1 MGLYRLGAVTIV
13 ATILFINDAARVLEA
28 VPAVLEGKGYRVLVA
43 PNGATGIEISR
54 KYHIDAVVLRFASTG
69 KDANQVADVLAK
81 EQPKLPVAIRSDFPD
96 DIPESLKWFAD
107 ALLQTSATPEALVSA
122 IENLIVNRKMVEKVA
137 HRETLVSSQ
146 AA

>member
-1 MGLYRLGAVTIV
+1 V
-13 ATILFINDAARVLEA
+13 ATVLFIDDEARVFEAAR
-28 VPAVLEGKGYRVLVA
+28 AVLEGKGHRVLVA

-54 KYHIDAVVLRFASTG
+54 KYHIDAVVIRFASTG

-96 DIPESLKWFAD
+96 DIPESLKWYAD
-107 ALLQTSATPEALVSA
+107 CLLQARAGPEALLSA
-122 IENLIVNRKMVEKVA
+122 IENLIVDREMVTKTA
-137 HRETLVSSQ
+137 HGETLVSSE

>member
-1 MGLYRLGAVTIV
+1 V
-13 ATILFINDAARVLEA
+13 ATILFIDDEPRVLEPVQA
-28 VPAVLEGKGYRVLVA
+28 ALKGKGYRVLIA

-54 KYHIDAVVLRFASTG
+54 KYHIDAVVLRLASTG

-107 ALLQTSATPEALVSA
+107 CLLQARAGPEALLSA
-122 IENLIVNRKMVEKVA
+122 IENLIVDRKMVKKVA
-137 HRETLVSSQ
+137 HQEILVSNE

>member
-1 MGLYRLGAVTIV
+1 M
-13 ATILFINDAARVLEA
+13 ATILFIDDDPTVLDAVQTF
-28 VPAVLEGKGYRVLVA
+28 LEGKGYAVLVA

-54 KYHIDAVVLRFASTG
+54 KYHIDAVVLSVTPTG

-107 ALLQTSATPEALVSA
+107 CLLHTLAGPEALLSA
-122 IENLIVNRKMVEKVA
+122 IENLIADRETVRKVA
-137 HRETLVSSQ
+137 HRETLVCSE

>member
-1 MGLYRLGAVTIV
+1 LFGLGAVTIV
-13 ATILFINDAARVLEA
+13 ATILFIDDEPRVLEA
-28 VPAVLEGKGYRVLVA
+28 VLAALEGKGYRVLVA

-69 KDANQVADVLAK
+69 KDANQVANVLAK

-107 ALLQTSATPEALVSA
+107 CLLQARAAPEALLSA
-122 IENLIVNRKMVEKVA
+122 IENLVVDRKMVKKVA
-137 HRETLVSSQ
+137 HRETLVSSE

>member
-1 MGLYRLGAVTIV
+1 M
-13 ATILFINDAARVLEA
+13 ATILFIDDEPRVLEA
-28 VPAVLEGKGYRVLVA
+28 VQAFLEGKRYRVLVA

-69 KDANQVADVLAK
+69 KDANQVADVLAR
-81 EQPKLPVAIRSDFPD
+81 EQPELPVAIRSDFPD

-107 ALLQTSATPEALVSA
+107 CLLQARAGPEAWLSA
-122 IENLIVNRKMVEKVA
+122 IENLILDRKMVNKVA
-137 HRETLVSSQ
+137 HPETLISSE

>member
-1 MGLYRLGAVTIV
+1 M
-13 ATILFINDAARVLEA
+13 ATILFIDDESRVLE
-28 VPAVLEGKGYRVLVA
+28 PVLAALKGKGYRVLVA
-43 PNGATGIEISR
+43 PNGATGIEVSR

-107 ALLQTSATPEALVSA
+107 CLLQARAGPEALLSA
-122 IENLIVNRKMVEKVA
+122 IENLIVDRETVREVP
-137 HRETLVSSQ
+137 HRETLVCSE

>member
-1 MGLYRLGAVTIV
+1 V
-13 ATILFINDAARVLEA
+13 
-28 VPAVLEGKGYRVLVA
+28 VA

-54 KYHIDAVVLRFASTG
+54 KYHIDAVVIRFASTG

-96 DIPESLKWFAD
+96 DIPESLKWYAD
-107 ALLQTSATPEALVSA
+107 CLLQARADPEALLSA
-122 IENLIVNRKMVEKVA
+122 IENLIVDREMVTKTA
-137 HRETLVSSQ
+137 HGETLVSSE

>member
-1 MGLYRLGAVTIV
+1 M
-13 ATILFINDAARVLEA
+13 ATILFIDEETRALEA
-28 VPAVLEGKGYRVLVA
+28 VQAALEGKGYAVLVA

-54 KYHIDAVVLRFASTG
+54 KYHIDAVVLSVTPTG

-107 ALLQTSATPEALVSA
+107 CLLQARAGPEALLSA
-122 IENLIVNRKMVEKVA
+122 IEKLIVDRKIVKKLA
-137 HRETLVSSQ
+137 HREILVSSE

>member
-1 MGLYRLGAVTIV
+1 M
-13 ATILFINDAARVLEA
+13 ATILFIDDETRALRAVQAA
-28 VPAVLEGKGYRVLVA
+28 LEGKGYSVLVA

-54 KYHIDAVVLRFASTG
+54 KYHIDAVVLSVTPTG

-107 ALLQTSATPEALVSA
+107 CLLQARAGPEALLSA
-122 IENLIVNRKMVEKVA
+122 IENLIADRETVRKVA
-137 HRETLVSSQ
+137 HRGTLVCSE